1 MARLSIILILI
12 TNILAVK
19 AQDRFWDKNVLTTLT
34 MSDGLQHNF
43 VDDLYEDNKGFLW
56 IATNGGGLSRYDG
69 YNFQYYD
76 ISTEPHLRSNF
87 LHKIA
92 ADNHNRLWIAS
103 DDGIDIIDLTTMRNV
118 TDEIW
123 PSDMQDKILHESRF
137 VETDRYGNIWF
148 MEQKNIVAV
157 EIDNN
162 GYITNIYSRSF
173 ENEVSAL
180 QLTGNILRIAVQ
192 SDLYTASIDNGNILL
207 NKESIAALENANT
220 TITSLFAKD
229 NELWIGTIDG
239 LHRINT
245 NSGVSKFYSQST
257 QGRTRLTQN
266 RITDIGLTTQNE
278 VIVATLKGLN
288 IYNAFDDSFEQITN
302 ETGSSKHS
310 LTDNFINCML
320 LSRGT
325 LYIGTEACGVNIISP
340 NDISVRNFTHS
351 NSPTSIAP
359 NPVNAIIEDA
369 RQNLWV
375 GNVEGGL
382 NRKPKNSDS
391 FDHYTSQNIGLTHN
405 SISALTIDGKGHLW
419 AGTWGGGINE
429 IDINGAQPVVL
440 HKYVNMKNPF
450 IGSITYDPINDAIW
464 AASVHNIYVIKD
476 GVISKPIN
484 SAQLEGMNGA
494 LGSAIDNKNRLWL
507 GTNKGIVIIDLESYT
522 TDSVKY
528 CVHDSSSSNNLASLV
543 FPRVTCITHTQNGNT
558 YIGTNGYGFC
568 TITERNG
575 EILMNIFSTR
585 NGLANNSVRGIVED
599 ENGTIWISTNRGLS
613 LFDPY
618 SNSFINYT
626 TENGMA
632 TDSYYWNASYKS
644 AATGY
649 IYFGALDGLTE
660 IQSHRIHINSEKP
673 QAPVFTQLTVY
684 NEEIAANSSY
694 IQNDIVYADHIE
706 MHERDK
712 SFTISFS
719 GLELKNSASMHYK
732 YRLLGYDEQW
742 IDADNR
748 QHSATYTNIANGS
761 YTFEVVQTNGS
772 GIQSDISRIKI
783 DIEPYFYKTIWFYI
797 TVILI
802 ITSGIILY
810 TQVHT
815 RSLREQKRIL
825 EKLVGNRTAELNEQA
840 RQLEEKAIELK
851 RQNEQL
857 NEQNAMILKQNND
870 LESMST
876 KVQKLTSDRLSFF
889 TNISHEIRTPI
900 SLILGPIDHIIKAT
914 TDKSTI
920 EQLEIV
926 KRNANYMLDLVN
938 QLLDFRK
945 VESGEMELHPKSGR
959 LRPFMEDIIHP
970 FSIYASE
977 RNINIKVN
985 YEMTDDVI
993 VFDSDAMS
1001 KIMTNIISNAIKFC
1015 YDSGIIDIIIAQT
1028 QSEKGE
1034 MLQVSISDTGR
1045 KIPEDQLESIFIRFH
1060 QADNHPKNMIPGQ
1073 SGTGIG
1079 LYLCKQLVEQQGGT
1093 ISARNNDS
1101 DGVTFTF
1108 CLPLIRPQDVAVAN
1122 ADNEIS
1128 EIAEDEEDEDVKISD
1143 KRMAILVVEDNN
1155 DMRLY
1160 VRSVLSDKY
1169 LVYEARDGMDGLT
1182 QLAEHDIDFIIA
1194 DLMMPVMDG
1203 LEFSKRVKQNFSF
1216 SHIPILILTANPDDN
1231 LRTEGYKIG
1240 VESYLNKPFDEQ
1252 MLMARIA
1259 GILEGRKMNQHRFQA
1274 TLNTDDLN
1282 LDSETN
1288 DDKFIRNVIE
1298 HVKEH
1303 FSDPDYAIEDIL
1315 KDLSCSKSMLNKKMQ
1330 SMVGQSPGV
1339 FIRCFRLNAAKQ
1351 LILKNREKKRLNI
1364 SQIAYEVGFNDPKYF
1379 TRCFTKHF
1387 NMTPSALQN
1396 TEIDE
1401 QQG

>member
-1 MARLSIILILI
+1 MMRLSIIFILI
-12 TNILAVK
+12 TIAIAAK

-34 MSDGLQHNF
+34 MSDGLQHNY
-43 VDDLYEDNKGFLW
+43 VDDLYEDGKGFLW

-118 TDEIW
+118 TDGLW
-123 PSDMQDKILHESRF
+123 PKSAQEHILHESLI
-137 VETDRYGNIWF
+137 VETDRNGNIWF
-148 MEQKNIVAV
+148 MEEKNLVAA
-157 EIDNN
+157 EIANDGSIKNV
-162 GYITNIYSRSF
+162 YTRTFDQDVTAI
-173 ENEVSAL
+173 
-180 QLTGNILRIAVQ
+180 QLTGNILRVAVHA
-192 SDLYTASIDNGNILL
+192 DLYTASIDNGGIML
-207 NKESIAALENANT
+207 NKESIASLENVNT
-220 TITSLFAKD
+220 IITCLFSKD
-229 NELWIGTIDG
+229 NELWIGTLDG

-257 QGRTRLTQN
+257 QGSTRLTQN
-266 RITDIGLTTQNE
+266 RITSIGLTAQNDI
-278 VIVATLKGLN
+278 VVATLRGLN
-288 IYNAFDDSFEQITN
+288 IYNSFDDSFEHITN
-302 ETGSSKHS
+302 ETGTSRHTLS
-310 LTDNFINCML
+310 DNFVNCML

-325 LYIGTEACGVNIISP
+325 LYVGTEAFGVNIISQ
-340 NDISVRNFTHS
+340 NDISVRNYSHS
-351 NSPTSIAP
+351 NASTSIAP

-369 RQNLWV
+369 RQDLWV

-382 NRKPKNSDS
+382 SRKHKNSDS

-405 SISALTIDGKGHLW
+405 SISALTIDKNGHLW

-429 IDINGAQPVVL
+429 VDLSGAQPRVVS
-440 HKYVNMKNPF
+440 KYTHITNPF
-450 IGSITYDPINDAIW
+450 IGVTIYDPVNDAIW
-464 AASVHNIYVIKD
+464 AASVNNIYVIKD
-476 GVISKPIN
+476 GRMSKPIH
-484 SAQLEGMNGA
+484 SPKLAGMNGA
-494 LGSAIDNKNRLWL
+494 IGAAIDNNNRLWL
-507 GTNKGIVIIDLESYT
+507 GTNKGIVVINLESYVA
-522 TDSVKY
+522 DSVNY
-528 CVHDSSSSNNLASLV
+528 RVLNGDNNNNLASLA
-543 FPRVTCITHTQNGNT
+543 FARVTCITHTHDNKT

-568 TITERNG
+568 QLSERSG
-575 EILMNIFSTR
+575 ELSMNVFSTR
-585 NGLANNSVRGIVED
+585 NGLANNSVRGIIED
-599 ENGTIWISTNRGLS
+599 ENGTLWISTNRGLS
-613 LFDPY
+613 LFDP
-618 SNSFINYT
+618 SANTFVNYT
-626 TENGMA
+626 TENGMT

-644 AATGY
+644 AASGN
-649 IYFGALDGLTE
+649 IYFGSLDGLTE
-660 IQSHRIHINSEKP
+660 IQSHKIHINTEKP
-673 QAPVFTQLTVY
+673 KAPVFTQLTVY
-684 NEEIAANSSY
+684 NEEISANSNY
-694 IQNDIVYADHIE
+694 INNDIAYADHIAL
-706 MHERDK
+706 HERDK

-719 GLELKNSASMHYK
+719 GLELKSSASMHYK

-761 YTFEVVQTNGS
+761 YTFEVMQTNGA
-772 GIQSDISRIKI
+772 GQQSDISRIAI
-783 DIEPYFYKTIWFYI
+783 DVAPYFYKTIWFYI
-797 TVILI
+797 IVILI
-802 ITSGIILY
+802 ITSGVILY
-810 TQVHT
+810 TKIHT
-815 RSLREQKRIL
+815 RSLREQKRML
-825 EKLVGNRTAELNEQA
+825 TKLVDHRTAELHEQA

-900 SLILGPIDHIIKAT
+900 SLILGPIDHIMKAT
-914 TDKSTI
+914 TDKTTI
-920 EQLEIV
+920 EQLDIV

-959 LRPFMEDIIHP
+959 LRPFIDDIVHP
-970 FSIYASE
+970 FSIYAAE
-977 RNINIKVN
+977 RNISIKLN

-993 VFDSDAMS
+993 VFDSDAMN

-1015 YDSGIIDIIIAQT
+1015 YDSGTIDIHISQT
-1028 QSEKGE
+1028 QAPQGE
-1034 MLQVSISDTGR
+1034 MLLVAISDTGR
-1045 KIPEDQLESIFIRFH
+1045 KIPESELESIFIRFH
-1060 QADNHPKNMIPGQ
+1060 QADNHPKNMVPGQ

-1079 LYLCKQLVEQQGGT
+1079 LYLCKQLIEQQGGT
-1093 ISARNNDS
+1093 ISARNNES

-1108 CLPLIRPQDVAVAN
+1108 CLPLVRPQDVAAP
-1122 ADNEIS
+1122 DT
-1128 EIAEDEEDEDVKISD
+1128 DEETINDIDEEEDDEVKNTD
-1143 KRMAILVVEDNN
+1143 KRMAILIVEDNN

-1282 LDSETN
+1282 LDSETS

-1303 FSDPDYAIEDIL
+1303 YSDPDYAIEDIL

-1351 LILKNREKKRLNI
+1351 LILMNREKKRLNI

-1396 TEIDE
+1396 TEID
-1401 QQG
+1401 G